1 MLLALICVS
10 TLASR
15 KCDLFALD
23 LDVPPWL
30 RNTLFGMKYV
40 WKITVRKKNDGVL
53 CCQTT
58 TSVLGYVTGLR
69 FLLTGISMFAV
80 SRMAEKLAR

>member
-1 MLLALICVS
+1 
-10 TLASR
+10 
-15 KCDLFALD
+15 
-23 LDVPPWL
+23 
-30 RNTLFGMKYV
+30 
-40 WKITVRKKNDGVL
+40 VRKKNDGVL